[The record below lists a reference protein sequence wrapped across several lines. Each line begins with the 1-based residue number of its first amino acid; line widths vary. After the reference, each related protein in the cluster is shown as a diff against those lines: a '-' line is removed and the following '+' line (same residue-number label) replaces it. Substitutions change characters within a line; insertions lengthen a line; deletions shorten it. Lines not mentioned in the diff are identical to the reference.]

1 MDDTRSRESG
11 LQRHPHVPKL
21 RWARIDIRR
30 HQRECDRSESGCRG
44 RLRGHSF
51 LRSGDDGDGHQQ
63 GHLDDSESSSLQLQQ
78 CGRRGAMGTDIHKCR
93 YQAKRCRS
101 VGADRPSCSEHHPAG
116 HPVKRSFAAAGGA
129 PSMNIREMLEKIEF
143 DTLAPRAAKSAETRG
158 RDRAEPEDDLRPSY
172 QRDRDRIIHSKA
184 FRRLKHKTQVFL
196 APEGDHYR
204 TRLTHVLEVTQI
216 GRTIAKS
223 LRLNEVLTEAIGLGH
238 DLGHSAFG
246 PAGEAALNK
255 LVKGGFDHYRQSV
268 RVVEVLEND
277 GRGLNLTI
285 EVRDGILKHS
295 KGEKGELLRR
305 RPKSRALTLEGDIV
319 RISDIIAYVNHDIDD
334 GVRAGIIAADDI
346 PKDIRETLGATGS
359 DRIDRMVRDV
369 IAATLSCDYE
379 AISMSPEVYE
389 SLEALRT
396 FMFQNLYLTP
406 AVRSEFEKAQG
417 VLTTLFEYVTSHPQ
431 EFFSD
436 KSEEPVERLAID
448 FIAGMTDRYAINLY
462 ERLFVPKARV

>member
-1 MDDTRSRESG
+1 
-11 LQRHPHVPKL
+11 
-21 RWARIDIRR
+21 
-30 HQRECDRSESGCRG
+30 
-44 RLRGHSF
+44 
-51 LRSGDDGDGHQQ
+51 
-63 GHLDDSESSSLQLQQ
+63 
-78 CGRRGAMGTDIHKCR
+78 
-93 YQAKRCRS
+93 
-101 VGADRPSCSEHHPAG
+101 
-116 HPVKRSFAAAGGA
+116 
-129 PSMNIREMLEKIEF
+129 MNIREMLEKIES
-143 DTLAPRAAKSAETRG
+143 DTLVPQAARSADTRG
-158 RDRAEPEDDLRPSY
+158 RDRHEPEDDLRPSY
-172 QRDRDRIIHSKA
+172 QHDRDRIIHCKA

-216 GRTIAKS
+216 ARTIAKS

-246 PAGEAALNK
+246 HAGEAALNK

-334 GVRAGIIAADDI
+334 GIRAGLLTADDI
-346 PKDIRETLGATGS
+346 PKDIRKALGTNGAQ
-359 DRIDRMVRDV
+359 RIDRMVRDV
-369 IAATLSCDYE
+369 ITATLACDYD
-379 AISMSPEVYE
+379 AIMMSAHVLQA
-389 SLEALRT
+389 LEELRSY
-396 FMFQNLYLTP
+396 MFQNLYLTP
-406 AVRSEFEKAQG
+406 TVRGEFVKAQRT
-417 VLTTLFEYVTSHPQ
+417 LTALFEHVLANPE
-431 EFFSD
+431 EFLDVSRD
-436 KSEEPVERLAID
+436 EPVERLAID

-462 ERLFVPKARV
+462 ER

>member
-1 MDDTRSRESG
+1 MT
-11 LQRHPHVPKL
+11 
-21 RWARIDIRR
+21 
-30 HQRECDRSESGCRG
+30 
-44 RLRGHSF
+44 
-51 LRSGDDGDGHQQ
+51 
-63 GHLDDSESSSLQLQQ
+63 
-78 CGRRGAMGTDIHKCR
+78 T
-93 YQAKRCRS
+93 
-101 VGADRPSCSEHHPAG
+101 
-116 HPVKRSFAAAGGA
+116 
-129 PSMNIREMLEKIEF
+129 IREMLENIER
-143 DTLAPRAAKSAETRG
+143 DTMVARAARSAETRG
-158 RDRAEPEDDLRPSY
+158 RDREEPEDDLRPSY
-172 QRDRDRIIHSKA
+172 QRDRDRIIHCKA

-216 GRTIAKS
+216 ARTIAKS

-246 PAGEAALNK
+246 HAGEAALNK

-334 GVRAGIIAADDI
+334 GIRAGVLTESDI
-346 PKDIRETLGATGS
+346 PKEIRKTLGNKAGQ
-359 DRIDRMVRDV
+359 RIDRMVRDV
-369 IAATLSCDYE
+369 IEATLGCDYE
-379 AISMSPEVYE
+379 SISMSAEV
-389 SLEALRT
+389 LEALEELRT
-396 FMFQNLYLTP
+396 YMFQNMYLTP
-406 AVRSEFEKAQG
+406 AVRDEFVKAQRT
-417 VLTTLFEYVTSHPQ
+417 LTALFEHVVAHP
-431 EFFSD
+431 ETFLHTGTG
-436 KSEEPVERLAID
+436 EPVERLAID

-462 ERLFVPKARV
+462 ERLFVPKAWV

>member
-1 MDDTRSRESG
+1 
-11 LQRHPHVPKL
+11 
-21 RWARIDIRR
+21 
-30 HQRECDRSESGCRG
+30 
-44 RLRGHSF
+44 
-51 LRSGDDGDGHQQ
+51 
-63 GHLDDSESSSLQLQQ
+63 
-78 CGRRGAMGTDIHKCR
+78 
-93 YQAKRCRS
+93 
-101 VGADRPSCSEHHPAG
+101 
-116 HPVKRSFAAAGGA
+116 
-129 PSMNIREMLEKIEF
+129 MNIRETLEQIEYQ
-143 DTLAPRAAKSAETRG
+143 TLVPRAAKSAETRG
-158 RDRAEPEDDLRPSY
+158 RDRPEPEDDLRPSF
-172 QRDRDRIIHSKA
+172 QRDRDRIIHCKA

-216 GRTIAKS
+216 ARTIAKS

-246 PAGEAALNK
+246 HAGEAALNK

-268 RVVEVLEND
+268 RVVEVLED
-277 GRGLNLTI
+277 LNLTV

-334 GVRAGIIAADDI
+334 GIRAGLLSDSDI
-346 PKDIRETLGATGS
+346 PKEIRAVLGKSGS
-359 DRIDRMVRDV
+359 ARIDRMVRDV
-369 IAATLSCDYE
+369 IAATLACDYQ
-379 AISMSPEVYE
+379 AITMTPEILQA
-389 SLEALRT
+389 LEELRT

-417 VLTTLFEYVTSHPQ
+417 LLTTLFEYVTLHPN
-431 EFFSD
+431 EFFGDSSD
-436 KSEEPVERLAID
+436 EPVERLAID

-462 ERLFVPKARV
+462 ERLFVPKAHV

>member
-1 MDDTRSRESG
+1 MT
-11 LQRHPHVPKL
+11 
-21 RWARIDIRR
+21 
-30 HQRECDRSESGCRG
+30 
-44 RLRGHSF
+44 
-51 LRSGDDGDGHQQ
+51 
-63 GHLDDSESSSLQLQQ
+63 
-78 CGRRGAMGTDIHKCR
+78 
-93 YQAKRCRS
+93 
-101 VGADRPSCSEHHPAG
+101 
-116 HPVKRSFAAAGGA
+116 
-129 PSMNIREMLEKIEF
+129 NIREMLEKIEY
-143 DTLAPRAAKSAETRG
+143 DTLVPRAAKSAETRG

-172 QRDRDRIIHSKA
+172 QRDRDRIIHCKS

-246 PAGEAALNK
+246 HAGEAALSK

-277 GRGLNLTI
+277 GQGLNLTI

-334 GVRAGIIAADDI
+334 GIRAGLLSENDI
-346 PKDIRETLGATGS
+346 PKEIRATLGRTAS
-359 DRIDRMVRDV
+359 QRIDRMVRDV
-369 IAATLSCDYE
+369 IAATLACDYD
-379 AISMSPEVYE
+379 AIMMSPEVLQA
-389 SLEALRT
+389 LEELRS

-406 AVRSEFEKAQG
+406 AVRSEFEKAQRI
-417 VLTTLFEYVTSHPQ
+417 LTMLFEYVIAHPE
-431 EFFSD
+431 EFFGNRN
-436 KSEEPVERLAID
+436 EEPTERLAID

-462 ERLFVPKARV
+462 ERLFVPRARV

>member
-1 MDDTRSRESG
+1 MR
-11 LQRHPHVPKL
+11 V
-21 RWARIDIRR
+21 
-30 HQRECDRSESGCRG
+30 
-44 RLRGHSF
+44 
-51 LRSGDDGDGHQQ
+51 
-63 GHLDDSESSSLQLQQ
+63 
-78 CGRRGAMGTDIHKCR
+78 
-93 YQAKRCRS
+93 
-101 VGADRPSCSEHHPAG
+101 
-116 HPVKRSFAAAGGA
+116 
-129 PSMNIREMLEKIEF
+129 NIREMLEKIELE
-143 DTLAPRAAKSAETRG
+143 TLVPRAAKSAETRG
-158 RDRAEPEDDLRPSY
+158 RDREAPEDDLRPSY
-172 QRDRDRIIHSKA
+172 QRDRDRIVHCKA

-216 GRTIAKS
+216 ARTIAKS

-246 PAGEAALNK
+246 HAGEAALNK
-255 LVKGGFDHYRQSV
+255 LVHGGFDHYRQSV
-268 RVVEVLEND
+268 RVVEKLEND

-295 KGEKGELLRR
+295 KGQKGELLRS

-334 GVRAGIIAADDI
+334 GIRAGIIASDDI

-396 FMFQNLYLTP
+396 WMFENMYLTP
-406 AVRSEFEKAQG
+406 TVRNEFEKAQRM
-417 VLTTLFEYVTSHPQ
+417 LIALFEHVTTHPE
-431 EFFSD
+431 EFVDVSNG
-436 KSEEPVERLAID
+436 EPVERLAID

-462 ERLFVPKARV
+462 TKLFLPTPWN